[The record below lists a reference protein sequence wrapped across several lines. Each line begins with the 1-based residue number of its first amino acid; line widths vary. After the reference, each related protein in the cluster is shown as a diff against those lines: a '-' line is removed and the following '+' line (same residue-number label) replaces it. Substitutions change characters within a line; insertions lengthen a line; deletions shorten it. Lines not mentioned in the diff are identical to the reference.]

1 MEMRKK
7 NKLQNRAL
15 NVVTAFIV
23 VASLLPLFWLFL
35 TSIKPQVIAF
45 ALPPKWIFTPTFQ
58 NFVNV
63 FTDASFMKSYSNS
76 LIVSLM
82 TTAISLYF
90 GVLSGY
96 SLARSKSM
104 ASKVMGLWIILVRMA
119 SPVMFILPLYMMLRE
134 TNLLDTYLGLSL
146 TYLLITLPF
155 VTWMMSSF
163 FKGIPEEIEEAALL
177 DGCGRVKVLVRI
189 NLPLVLPGIATCA
202 IFTFISAW
210 NEFLYALIIS
220 GRGTRTAPVM
230 VQGFISF
237 EGINWGELSAVGVFV
252 TLPVL
257 IVSFI
262 FQKGLVKGLT
272 GGAVK

>member
-1 MEMRKK
+1 MELR
-7 NKLQNRAL
+7 QGNRFRNYTL
-15 NVVTAFIV
+15 NVVTAVIV
-23 VASLLPLFWLFL
+23 IGSLLPLIWLFL

-45 ALPPKWIFTPTFQ
+45 SLPPKWIFTPTFK
-58 NFVNV
+58 NFVSV
-63 FTDASFMKSYSNS
+63 FTDAAFMKSYYNS
-76 LIVSLM
+76 VVVSVM

-104 ASKVMGLWIILVRMA
+104 AGKVMGLWIILVRMA
-119 SPVMFILPLYMMLRE
+119 SPIMFILPLYIMLR
-134 TNLLDTYLGLSL
+134 TVGALDSYLGLAL

-177 DGCGRVKVLVRI
+177 DGCGRVKVLTKI

-202 IFTFISAW
+202 IFTFINSW

-230 VQGFISF
+230 VQGFITF
-237 EGINWGELSAVGVFV
+237 EGINWGELAAVGVFV

-257 IVSFI
+257 VVSFI

>member
-1 MEMRKK
+1 MESRES
-7 NKLQNRAL
+7 RFRYYTL
-15 NVVTAFIV
+15 NTLTAAIV
-23 VASLLPLFWLFL
+23 IASLLPLAWLFM

-45 ALPPKWIFTPTFQ
+45 AIPPKWVFTPTFQ

-63 FTDASFMKSYSNS
+63 FTDESFMKSYYNS
-76 LIVSLM
+76 VVVSVM

-96 SLARSKSM
+96 ALARSKST
-104 ASKVMGLWIILVRMA
+104 AGKVMGLWIILVRMA
-119 SPVMFILPLYMMLRE
+119 SPVMFILPLYIMLRE
-134 TNLLDTYLGLSL
+134 TSLLDTYLGLSL

-177 DGCGRVKVLVRI
+177 DGCGRVKVLMRV

-202 IFTFISAW
+202 IFTFINAW

-230 VQGFISF
+230 VQGFITF
-237 EGINWGELSAVGVFV
+237 EGINWGELAAVGVFV

-257 IVSFI
+257 VVSFI

>member
-1 MEMRKK
+1 MESRESRLRYYSL
-7 NKLQNRAL
+7 NTLTAAL
-15 NVVTAFIV
+15 VI
-23 VASLLPLFWLFL
+23 ASLLPLVWLFM

-45 ALPPKWIFTPTFQ
+45 AIPPKWVFAPTFQ

-63 FTDASFMKSYSNS
+63 FTDESFMKSYYNS
-76 LIVSLM
+76 IIVSVM

-96 SLARSKSM
+96 SLARSKST
-104 ASKVMGLWIILVRMA
+104 AGKVMGLWIILVRMA
-119 SPVMFILPLYMMLRE
+119 SPVMFILPLYIMLRE
-134 TNLLDTYLGLSL
+134 TSLLDTYLGLSL

-177 DGCGRVKVLVRI
+177 DGCSRVKVLMRV

-202 IFTFISAW
+202 IFTFINAW

-230 VQGFISF
+230 VQGFITF
-237 EGINWGELSAVGVFV
+237 EGINWGELAAVGVFV

-257 IVSFI
+257 VISFI